1 MTYFFDQ
8 AISYRQK
15 NNKTFLIF
23 LILIKKPNFLEYTKE
38 LEGVTD
44 LLNLNIFFRFL
55 SENMSK
61 ALKVLGAQDST
72 TQTPQASSDSELN
85 LIKKRHEKFLYG
97 R

>member
-1 MTYFFDQ
+1 M
-8 AISYRQK
+8 
-15 NNKTFLIF
+15 
-23 LILIKKPNFLEYTKE
+23 IKKTNFLEYTKE

-72 TQTPQASSDSELN
+72 TQTPQASGDSELN